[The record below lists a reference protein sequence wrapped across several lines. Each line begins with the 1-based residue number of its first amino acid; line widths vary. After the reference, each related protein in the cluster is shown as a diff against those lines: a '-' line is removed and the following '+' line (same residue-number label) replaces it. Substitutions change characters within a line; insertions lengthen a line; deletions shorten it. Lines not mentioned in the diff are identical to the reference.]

1 LTWTPRRAAGA
12 AALVVLAAGLPAV
25 NRLLVGVFY
34 DDGLYAGLATALARG
49 QGYVHP
55 HLPGAPAAVHYPP
68 LYPLVLAPLFGLLP
82 VDGAALGGKILNL
95 LLGTAVAGTVAFH
108 AARRRLLGEHAPAW
122 VPALV
127 VAAAATAIPVLTV
140 QAVLF
145 AEPLFALLLA
155 LAVLAAD
162 GPSDASTRPARAWVA
177 GVLAALVLLC
187 RSIGLAGALGVVVFL
202 AAVRRSPRPAL
213 AAAVPPLVAGAAW
226 AVWVVTHR
234 HGIDPALESNY
245 GSYAVTLG
253 QAGLATVGTGL
264 RDLGRPL
271 ATITLGWLPGG
282 VLQTV
287 VGTAAL
293 AVGAYGVAVLARRSS
308 AGLTAAAYV
317 AIVAVWP
324 YPPDRFLWAIL
335 PWLALAWGAGAAAL
349 WARRPTRIAVAALG
363 AVLVIGYAQY
373 QARGLA
379 GRWWEVTARAISA
392 NFAELLPALR
402 DLPADAV
409 VATDDEAL
417 VWLYTGRRAV
427 PLYLF
432 AYRGATVASPDERA
446 HRGYLARQG
455 VTHVLLASATGE
467 SARALRA
474 LLRADPSWLVP
485 VRRWEGGRWLFAVAA
500 TADEP

>member
-1 LTWTPRRAAGA
+1 MTWTPRRAAGA
-12 AALVVLAAGLPAV
+12 AALVALAAGLPAV

-49 QGYVHP
+49 QGYVHL

-82 VDGAALGGKILNL
+82 VDGAALGGKIVNL
-95 LLGTAVAGTVAFH
+95 LLGAAAAAIVTFH
-108 AARRRLLGEHAPAW
+108 ATRRRLLGEHAPAW

-145 AEPLFALLLA
+145 AEPLFGLLLA

-162 GPSDASTRPARAWVA
+162 GPSAATGPRRAVVA

-187 RSIGLAGALGVVVFL
+187 RSIGLAGALGVVAFL
-202 AAVRRSPRPAL
+202 AAVRRSPRAAL

-226 AVWVVTHR
+226 AAWVATHR
-234 HGIDPALESNY
+234 HGIDPALASNY
-245 GSYAVTLG
+245 GSYTVTLG
-253 QAGLATVGTGL
+253 QAGLATVGAGL

-271 ATITLGWLPGG
+271 AAITLGWLPGG
-282 VLQTV
+282 VVRSV
-287 VGTAAL
+287 VGSAAL

-308 AGLTAAAYV
+308 AGLTVAAYG
-317 AIVAVWP
+317 AIVALWP

-349 WARRPTRIAVAALG
+349 WAHRPTRVAVAALG

-432 AYRGATVASPDERA
+432 AYRGATVESPDERA
-446 HRGYLARQG
+446 QRGYLARQG

-474 LLRADPSWLVP
+474 LLRADPDWLVP
-485 VRRWEGGRWLFAVAA
+485 VRRWDGGRWLFAVAT